1 MSLSC
6 WRSYITEAVN
16 EEATLQAVEAGTLP
30 QEVLADCLKVQEVVM
45 LKLTAPKKG
54 AKK

>member
-1 MSLSC
+1 MD
-6 WRSYITEAVN
+6 ED
-16 EEATLQAVEAGTLP
+16 ATMAAVEAGRLP
-30 QEVLADCLKVQEVVM
+30 QAVVAECLKVQEVVV

>member
-1 MSLSC
+1 MNNC
-6 WRSYITEAVN
+6 IRFKEVVD
-16 EEATLQAVEAGTLP
+16 EDATLLAVEAGELP
-30 QEVLADCLKVQEVVM
+30 QAVLSECLDVKEVVM